1 MKRLILAAVAALS
14 FVTAPLAAE
23 PILGKWRAPGGGI
36 VEVTSC
42 GGAFCAEVIS
52 GEHAGKSAG
61 QMSSN
66 GEGYA
71 GTVTDPRDDRTYQ
84 GTAVIE
90 GNQLKLTGCALR
102 IFCKTQVWTR
112 A

>member
-1 MKRLILAAVAALS
+1 MKRFALAAMAIMS
-14 FVTAPLAAE
+14 FSTVSLAAE
-23 PILGKWRAPGGGI
+23 PIVGKWRAPGGGI
-36 VEVTSC
+36 VEVSAC
-42 GGAFCAEVIS
+42 GNAFCAEVIS
-52 GEHAGKSAG
+52 GQHAGKSAG

-66 GEGYA
+66 GSGYE

-90 GNQLKLTGCALR
+90 GNQLKLTGCALS